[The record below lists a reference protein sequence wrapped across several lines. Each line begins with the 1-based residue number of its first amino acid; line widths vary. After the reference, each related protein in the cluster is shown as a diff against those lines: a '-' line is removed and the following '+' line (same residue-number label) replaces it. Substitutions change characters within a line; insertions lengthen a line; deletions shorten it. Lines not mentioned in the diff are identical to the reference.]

1 MARKK
6 LSDTDVAEKLSSLDG
21 WVLRDGQL
29 YREFEFSDFVAAFSF
44 MTSLALVAERLDHHP
59 DWHNVYNR
67 VTINLH
73 THDAGGLTELDFQFA
88 AKAGAL
94 AS

>member
-1 MARKK
+1 MTRKK
-6 LSDTDVAEKLSSLDG
+6 LSDTDVAEKLSNLDG

-29 YREFEFSDFVAAFSF
+29 HREFKFSDFVAAFSF

-73 THDAGGLTELDFQFA
+73 THDAGGLTDLDFQFA